1 MPVNDS
7 CAVADIIVRDRAR
20 KSIGNILGLCES
32 IGRLGLLHPLVLN
45 GRRELIA
52 GGRRL
57 AAVKRLGWETVPV
70 RVVESLDDAVA
81 AMQAERDENN
91 CREDLT
97 PTEIVE
103 IGRAIEALE
112 KPKAKERLKDAGR
125 AGGKASGKLPEAS
138 TGDTRDKVGAALGVS
153 GKTYE
158 KAKQV
163 VEAAEAEPEK
173 FGDLPAKMDA
183 ESVHAAHD
191 ELKQRQEPETKPEP
205 DVAPAPE
212 PVDAGAEFV
221 ARINKLCSALDA
233 AKKEAGELSSVPVFG
248 GHVHKE
254 SVTGSIEAARKALWQ
269 SRPTEACNCVR
280 GGAPAKAECKACF
293 GAGVT
298 IASRVRKGGK

>member
-112 KPKAKERLKDAGR
+112 KPKAKERQGTRTDIKEPC
-125 AGGKASGKLPEAS
+125 GKFPQGSEGK
-138 TGDTRDKVGAALGVS
+138 TRDKVGAALGVS

-183 ESVHAAHD
+183 ESVHAAHE
-191 ELKQRQEPETKPEP
+191 ELKQRQDPETKPEP

-298 IASRVRKGGK
+298 IASRVRKGGN